1 MDFLLTTLI
10 ILLSCAYG
18 QSAEN
23 CFAPLNYQCRNGD
36 CIKIEYVCNGLVD
49 CADKSDED
57 GDCSESLLL
66 LNHNQKF
73 ISNLIFIDE
82 KLCKEPDWYR
92 CNDNITCIESV
103 LICDKSTG
111 KAIL

>member
-1 MDFLLTTLI
+1 MLI
-10 ILLSCAYG
+10 ILLILVLSCAFG
-18 QSAEN
+18 QFVEDCSP
-23 CFAPLNYQCRNGD
+23 PLKFQCQNGD

-66 LNHNQKF
+66 LNNNHKF
-73 ISNLIFIDE
+73 ISNIIFIDE

-92 CNDNITCIESV
+92 CNDNVTCIESV
-103 LICDKSTG
+103 LLCDKSTG
-111 KAIL
+111 MSIL